1 MSKQGNCESWLNYV
15 YDEEYEC
22 YTCLVD
28 LDEDEMENFMRENT
42 AGCPFFR
49 FDNEYCAFLV
59 WCEKMLSN
67 SRPKQLDLELYDEK
81 TLVCRICVEEG
92 DRGGNR
98 Y

>member
-1 MSKQGNCESWLNYV
+1 MSKQGNCESCLNYV

-49 FDNEYCAFLV
+49 FDNEY
-59 WCEKMLSN
+59 
-67 SRPKQLDLELYDEK
+67 KQ
-81 TLVCRICVEEG
+81 
-92 DRGGNR
+92 
-98 Y
+98 